1 MRKADGGR
9 DVGRGQKSKNKK
21 HTQGETGRQALV
33 SELVKKLD
41 AFFKP

>member
-1 MRKADGGR
+1 ME
-9 DVGRGQKSKNKK
+9 GQTLEEVKKVKIKN
-21 HTQGETGRQALV
+21 TQGETGRRALV